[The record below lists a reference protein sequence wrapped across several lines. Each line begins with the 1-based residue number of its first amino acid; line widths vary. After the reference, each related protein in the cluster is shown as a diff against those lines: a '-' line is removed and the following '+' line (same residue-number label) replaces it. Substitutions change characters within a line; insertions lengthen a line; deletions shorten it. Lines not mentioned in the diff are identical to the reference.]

1 MNKIISLLVFFM
13 GAITFS
19 ASAQYSADRATNENT
34 FGFGP
39 RLGFYTAG
47 DADDGNFFGGLQA
60 RAKFGAIVGLEGSI
74 EYRAG
79 QEFVLEDEVTA
90 NASSVPITASFMLFA
105 PLSEYVAP
113 YGLIGAGAYYTFY
126 TYDEGVD
133 DLVFDDNNRFEL
145 GYHLGVGTELWFT
158 DKTAISIDYRY
169 LYLDTGDDVEGF
181 DDITLDG
188 NVFTASLMFYFN

>member
-1 MNKIISLLVFFM
+1 MKKIISLLVFFM

-19 ASAQYSADRATNENT
+19 ASAQDAADRATTENT

-47 DADDGNFFGGLQA
+47 DADDGNFFGGLQM

-74 EYRAG
+74 EYRAR
-79 QEFVLEDEVTA
+79 QQFALDDEVTA

-105 PLSEYVAP
+105 PLSDYVAP
-113 YGLIGAGAYYTFY
+113 YGLVGAGAYYTFY
-126 TYDEGVD
+126 TYDDGLND
-133 DLVFDDNNRFEL
+133 ITFDDNNRFEW

-158 DKTAISIDYRY
+158 DKTALSLDYRY
-169 LYLDTGDDVEGF
+169 IYLDPDDGVDGF
-181 DDITLDG
+181 SNLSLNG
-188 NVFTASLMFYFN
+188 NVFTASLMFYLN

>member
-79 QEFVLEDEVTA
+79 QEFALEDEVTA

-105 PLSEYVAP
+105 PLSDYVAP
-113 YGLIGAGAYYTFY
+113 YGLVGAGAYYTFY
-126 TYDEGVD
+126 DYDGAD
-133 DLVFDDNNRFEL
+133 DVVFDDNNRFEW

-158 DKTAISIDYRY
+158 DKTALSLDYRY
-169 LYLDTGDDVEGF
+169 LYLDPGDDVEGF
-181 DDITLDG
+181 DDIGLDG